1 MSCSVR
7 PVLLA
12 AYYLLNF
19 AVIGCLLV
27 AAFFISQG
35 LFGDLYSCNEV
46 RSQRESLVAA
56 VALLRLVNATL

>member
-46 RSQRESLVAA
+46 HSQRP
-56 VALLRLVNATL
+56 

>member
-46 RSQRESLVAA
+46 RFQSPQAA
-56 VALLRLVNATL
+56 ALLRLANATR